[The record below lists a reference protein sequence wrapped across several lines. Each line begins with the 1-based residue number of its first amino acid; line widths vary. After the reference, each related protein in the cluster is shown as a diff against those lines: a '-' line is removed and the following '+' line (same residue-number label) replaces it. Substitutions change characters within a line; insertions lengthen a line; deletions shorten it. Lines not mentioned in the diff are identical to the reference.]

1 MEHLE
6 IMIEKAQSV
15 IDRNACI
22 VTVHDFLISPE
33 RMEKFDAACMLIQVV
48 GELAKRIDGW
58 TSSNLFIH
66 YPEVYWRGVFGC
78 RNIISHDYGNVSPE
92 QIFKII
98 KNHLPVLIEC
108 VHHIID
114 DLNQGFYPE
123 LFVNEVS
130 GGDEKGNVK

>member
-6 IMIEKAQSV
+6 LMLEKAHSV
-15 IDRNACI
+15 IERNECI
-22 VTVHDFLISPE
+22 EDVHDFLISPA

-58 TSSNLFIH
+58 TYSKLFVN

-78 RNIISHDYGNVSPE
+78 RNIISHDYGNVNPE

-98 KNHLPVLIEC
+98 KIHLPVLVTCI
-108 VHHIID
+108 HRIIS
-114 DLNQGFYPE
+114 DLNNGLYAE
-123 LFVNEVS
+123 LFEEES
-130 GGDEKGNVK
+130 SI